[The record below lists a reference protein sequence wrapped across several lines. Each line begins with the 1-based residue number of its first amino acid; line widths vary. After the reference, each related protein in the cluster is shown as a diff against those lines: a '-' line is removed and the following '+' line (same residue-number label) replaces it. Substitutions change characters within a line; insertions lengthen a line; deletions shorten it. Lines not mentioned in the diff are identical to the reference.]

1 MAKIPLSGFTV
12 TSYNSLTETKCEQR
26 MIRFKW
32 DIGLYCPSSHFC
44 GMGIDLNKT
53 YGFESSTEFT
63 PLQEV
68 CHLLVNNHLTNC
80 EETKENLFS
89 VGILKRSPWSC
100 QSHGAIYCADKFLTL
115 CMDVEAGAM
124 CTGCLQGAQAEQEG
138 RETLCI
144 DIDECKLPENVC
156 GLKATACENEILSYN
171 CECDQGFQFD
181 GKYGSQCTDIDECS
195 GSSNGYCGTVGVCSN
210 TVGGYEC
217 YCRTGF
223 YFNKTDY
230 GSGCQVEAFVLN
242 SAVRR
247 YEP

>member
-1 MAKIPLSGFTV
+1 MAWLVFSLFCFSVMPTQLQSCELCDDTKSIIRCQFDMAKIPLSGFTV

-89 VGILKRSPWSC
+89 VGILKRES
-100 QSHGAIYCADKFLTL
+100 
-115 CMDVEAGAM
+115 
-124 CTGCLQGAQAEQEG
+124 
-138 RETLCI
+138 
-144 DIDECKLPENVC
+144 
-156 GLKATACENEILSYN
+156 EI
-171 CECDQGFQFD
+171 F
-181 GKYGSQCTDIDECS
+181 
-195 GSSNGYCGTVGVCSN
+195 
-210 TVGGYEC
+210 
-217 YCRTGF
+217 
-223 YFNKTDY
+223 
-230 GSGCQVEAFVLN
+230 
-242 SAVRR
+242 
-247 YEP
+247 